1 MATLMYSSKDY
12 SRENILSLTPN
23 FEIKYAAMKLI
34 DAICISSKESKSAN
48 RQLSYNNGKLFTP
61 ENKFVRFKG

>member
-1 MATLMYSSKDY
+1 MVTLMYSSKDY

-34 DAICISSKESKSAN
+34 DAICISSKASKAVN
-48 RQLSYNNGKLFTP
+48 KLSYNNGKLFTP